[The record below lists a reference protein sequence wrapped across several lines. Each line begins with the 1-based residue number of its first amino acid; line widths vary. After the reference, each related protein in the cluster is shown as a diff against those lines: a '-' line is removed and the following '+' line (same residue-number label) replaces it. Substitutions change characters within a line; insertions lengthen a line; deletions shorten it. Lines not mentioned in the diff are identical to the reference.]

1 MVTCS
6 AQLSDTKCSQ
16 TDPEDSHMNG
26 SSSSDDDD
34 DDDEAMFPSEL
45 DPPGSN
51 LDQNLSPLLVNPLLV
66 QSSGLSPPQSQE
78 IHDAMDTGEAS
89 HDVNGVDQLT
99 EAAQGTDQSNGNGWE
114 PKSDFAKSAEMV
126 HEPGSCWNNKKA
138 KEEWQ
143 KAWNQVEDKNF
154 SLSE

>member
-1 MVTCS
+1 
-6 AQLSDTKCSQ
+6 
-16 TDPEDSHMNG
+16 MNG
-26 SSSSDDDD
+26 SSSSD

-51 LDQNLSPLLVNPLLV
+51 LDNDLPSLQAQPP
-66 QSSGLSPPQSQE
+66 GLSPPQSQDL
-78 IHDAMDTGEAS
+78 HDAMDTGEAS

-99 EAAQGTDQSNGNGWE
+99 EAAHEIDQSNGNGWE
-114 PKSDFAKSAEMV
+114 PKSEFAKSAEMA

-138 KEEWQ
+138 REEWQ
-143 KAWNQVEDKNF
+143 KAWNQIEDKNF